1 MNASSRRVVTPK
13 LALHCKPLQNY
24 VFFFFFFFFLGV
36 IYLILLL
43 CEARANSSK
52 IIHTEIQ
59 RMSNPED
66 IFVSKL
72 LICSIVNRATLLSF
86 EHITDTFFIIY
97 QS

>member
-24 VFFFFFFFFLGV
+24 VFFFFGGD
-36 IYLILLL
+36 IYLMLLL

-52 IIHTEIQ
+52 IIHIEIQ
-59 RMSNPED
+59 KMSNPKD

-72 LICSIVNRATLLSF
+72 LICSIMNKVTLLSF
-86 EHITDTFFIIY
+86 EFITDTSFIIY

>member
-1 MNASSRRVVTPK
+1 M
-13 LALHCKPLQNY
+13 
-24 VFFFFFFFFLGV
+24 FFFFFFFFDV
-36 IYLILLL
+36 FYLMLLL

-52 IIHTEIQ
+52 IIHIEIQ

-72 LICSIVNRATLLSF
+72 LICSIMNNATLFSF
-86 EHITDTFFIIY
+86 EFITDTSFIIY